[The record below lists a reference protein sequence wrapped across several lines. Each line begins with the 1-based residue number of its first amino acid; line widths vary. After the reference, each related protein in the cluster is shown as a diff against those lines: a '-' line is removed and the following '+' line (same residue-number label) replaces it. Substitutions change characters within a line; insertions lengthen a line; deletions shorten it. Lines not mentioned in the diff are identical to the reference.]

1 MEAVE
6 ERGFLFVLFSHYLGI
21 LFSDHIQDLMPAE
34 SDDEQEGRT
43 SPRPPILD
51 SSHQNAITAE
61 KKWQLTHKHLASIG
75 KRWEGKR
82 CHHMGAEVI
91 PNGSMGK
98 CGLVETHKGETRLCV

>member
-43 SPRPPILD
+43 SDFGLIP
-51 SSHQNAITAE
+51 SE
-61 KKWQLTHKHLASIG
+61 
-75 KRWEGKR
+75 
-82 CHHMGAEVI
+82 CHHSREKVAADSQAFSINREKMGGQKVPSHGGRGHSQWE
-91 PNGSMGK
+91 
-98 CGLVETHKGETRLCV
+98 HGEMWSGGDS